1 MEARD
6 GALARAAGGW
16 LRWRGASARPD
27 RWPAAAKSEK
37 TLSPPEVLRLRLL
50 GACEIATPAGAVHL
64 ESAKTA
70 ALLAYLVLA
79 PGTHARAALTGM
91 LWPELAGERAAAA
104 LRRALWDLRRRIT
117 VGAGDSIVVADRQA
131 VSVNP
136 QVRREVDVE
145 RFLAA
150 CGDAARR
157 AGDGADRELEE
168 LRRALALYRGDL
180 LDGLAV
186 EGAPQLDEWLAGE
199 RERLRMV
206 ALQALRRLITG
217 LRGRGENVRAL
228 AYARRLLALDPWLE
242 EAHRAVAELLAVTG
256 QHGAALQQLEACRRV
271 LAEELGVSPSQ
282 RTLELER
289 RLREPRRLT
298 PRDDA
303 PAPASFEPAFPRHN
317 LPLAATPFVGREEE
331 LERIAQHLA
340 DPACRLLTLL
350 GPGGIGKTRLAV
362 HAAASAIAAAARRP
376 TLLDRVAMVA
386 STGEAGADGL
396 VGAIAA
402 GLGLAPGSAG
412 DVRQRVVA
420 LLRERRVLLL
430 LDAFE
435 HRIADAG
442 LLPELLAE
450 APEVRVIVTSR
461 ERLGVAGEWVM
472 EVAGLGVPRA
482 ASAAAAAGSDAV
494 QLFLQG
500 ARRAA
505 VGFAAGPDALAT
517 IGRICRAVDGM
528 PLAIELAAAWMHSL
542 SPADLAA
549 EIERTLDVLAGDGG
563 PGRGLRAVFERSYAR
578 LAEGERRAV
587 RMLSVLPGG
596 MTRAAA
602 LAVAGVRVGTLRALA
617 DRSFVRFD
625 PSAGRYAMHEVL
637 RHYAGERLAERPEEL
652 ADARRRLRAYLA
664 AAVAE
669 LEPAVEGRGEREAL
683 AALDAEVDNLR
694 AGWRAAVACSDAA
707 FVAAALPA
715 LAVLCEAHGRFREG
729 EALATEALG
738 IYSSSADGTPKALA
752 RARALVRR
760 GGLRVRLGSFEEA
773 GEDLQGALAALGG
786 DAAAERARALFHLGD
801 AALIQG
807 RFDEAERLLAACR
820 ALAEEAGAERVLA
833 SALARLGR
841 AVLDRGRHAEA
852 RELFEESLAVA
863 QRLGDQQASTHA
875 ANQLGYVDYFAGR
888 LDAAVARFSGALERA
903 TEVDDPAAVAAA
915 LNGLAYVAE
924 DRGELDRA
932 SSLYRQSLALA
943 HEQGDRFG
951 AGRALM
957 LLGEVARK
965 QGRLAE
971 ARQHYEE
978 SLAVNVAIDS
988 RFIAGVLHGNLAFV
1002 SCAEGEF
1009 DEARRHACEALREYR
1024 SSGSDTVALPA
1035 VVALA
1040 DAAAGEG
1047 DDDRALCLLA
1057 LVLRH
1062 PGNRQDHRLECERVL
1077 APIRDRR
1084 GAAAVAG
1091 ALAATPALTLDTV
1104 VAQVLGDPPA
1114 PSPRRGRRA
1123 RARRNPHARGRASA

>member
-1 MEARD
+1 
-6 GALARAAGGW
+6 
-16 LRWRGASARPD
+16 
-27 RWPAAAKSEK
+27 
-37 TLSPPEVLRLRLL
+37 
-50 GACEIATPAGAVHL
+50 
-64 ESAKTA
+64 
-70 ALLAYLVLA
+70 LLAYLVLA
-79 PGTHARAALTGM
+79 PGSHARAALTEM
-91 LWPELAGERAAAA
+91 LWPDLAGERAAAA
-104 LRRALWDLRRRIT
+104 LRRALWDLRRRIA
-117 VGAGDSIVVADRQA
+117 VGADDSIVLADRQA

-136 QVRREVDVE
+136 HVRREVDVE

-150 CGDAARR
+150 CGDAVRR
-157 AGDGADRELEE
+157 TRDGSDGELEE

-180 LDGLAV
+180 LEGLAV
-186 EGAPQLDEWLAGE
+186 AGAPQLDEWLAGE

-206 ALQALRRLITG
+206 ALQALRRLIAG

-228 AYARRLLALDPWLE
+228 GYARRLLALDPWLE

-256 QHGAALQQLEACRRV
+256 QHGAALQQLDACRRV

-289 RLREPRRLT
+289 RLRAPRHLT
-298 PRDDA
+298 RHDGA
-303 PAPASFEPAFPRHN
+303 PAPASSEPAFPRHN

-362 HAAASAIAAAARRP
+362 HAAASAIGAAARRP
-376 TLLDRVAMVA
+376 ALLDRVAMVA
-386 STGEAGADGL
+386 SACEAGADGL

-402 GLGLAPGSAG
+402 SLGLAPGSAV
-412 DVRQRVVA
+412 DVRERVVA

-482 ASAAAAAGSDAV
+482 APAAAASSDAV

-505 VGFAAGPDALAT
+505 VGFAAGPGVLAS
-517 IGRICRAVDGM
+517 IGRICRVVDGM

-542 SPADLAA
+542 SPADLAG
-549 EIERTLDVLAGDGG
+549 EIERTLDVLAGEGS

-587 RMLSVLPGG
+587 RLLSVLPGG

-602 LAVAGVRVGTLRALA
+602 LAIAGVRAGTLRALA

-625 PSAGRYAMHEVL
+625 PSTRRYAMHEVL
-637 RHYAGERLAERPEEL
+637 RHYAGERLADHPDEL
-652 ADARRRLRAYLA
+652 ADAGRRLRAHLA
-664 AAVAE
+664 AMVAE
-669 LEPAVEGRGEREAL
+669 LESAVEDRGEREAL

-694 AGWRAAVACSDAA
+694 AAWRAAVASSDAG
-707 FVAAALPA
+707 FVAAVLPA
-715 LAVLCEAHGRFREG
+715 LAALCEAHGRFREG
-729 EALATEALG
+729 EALATEAIGVLTG
-738 IYSSSADGTPKALA
+738 GADRAPETLA
-752 RARALVRR
+752 RARALIRR
-760 GGLRVRLGSFEEA
+760 GGLRVHLGAFDEA
-773 GEDLQGALAALGG
+773 GDDLQLALAALAGN
-786 DAAAERARALFHLGD
+786 AAPERARALFHLGD

-820 ALAEEAGAERVLA
+820 SLAEEAGAERVLA
-833 SALARLGR
+833 NALARLGR
-841 AVLDRGRHAEA
+841 AVLDRGRHGEA
-852 RELFEESLAVA
+852 RVLFERSLAVA
-863 QRLGDQQASTHA
+863 HRLGDQQASTHA
-875 ANQLGYVDYFAGR
+875 ASQLGYVEYFDGK
-888 LDAAVARFSGALERA
+888 LDAAAARFAGAFERA
-903 TEVDDPAAVAAA
+903 TEADDPAAVAAA
-915 LNGLAYVAE
+915 LSGLAYVAE

-932 SSLYRQSLALA
+932 FSLYRQSLALA
-943 HEQGDRFG
+943 QDQGDRFG
-951 AGRALM
+951 SGRALM

-971 ARQHYEE
+971 ARQRYEE

-1002 SCAEGEF
+1002 ACAEGEF

-1035 VVALA
+1035 LVALA

-1047 DDDRALCLLA
+1047 DDDRALGLLA

-1077 APIRDRR
+1077 APIRGRR

-1091 ALAATPALTLDTV
+1091 ALAATPALTLDAA
-1104 VAQVLGDPPA
+1104 VARVLGDPPA
-1114 PSPRRGRRA
+1114 PPPRRGRQA
-1123 RARRNPHARGRASA
+1123 RARRELHARRRVSP